1 MKQFTRNTIYTLKRA
16 YGSKVWYYRVIGKT
30 LDLTTGQQVITT
42 QVTTIRRAIFLPT
55 NVART
60 TLSKNE
66 YYFDPNKRLVI
77 IDRHDI
83 DFEIKIG
90 DYIIYNGSKYSIIE
104 DNDYELGGAF
114 SLIVQSDDRAK
125 WLLANDT
132 LILTQTAGYTIV

>member
-60 TLSKNE
+60 TLSKNN
-66 YYFDPNKRLVI
+66 YYFDPDKREMI
-77 IDRHDI
+77 IDQRDI
-83 DFEIKIG
+83 DFTITVG
-90 DYIIYNGSKYSIIE
+90 DFIIHNCCKYNIVE
-104 DNDYELGGAF
+104 VNDYELDSGYL
-114 SLIVQSDDRAK
+114 LIVQSDNRSK
-125 WLLANDT
+125 WLLAESS
-132 LILTQTAGYTIV
+132 IVLTQTAGYTVV